1 MDANGKVLSVQGRM
15 GLRSIASRLARR
27 LLPSRRK
34 ASRSPD
40 PSRSSGNDSSSTLN
54 ASSLGSKSVHS
65 RPSLTPLR
73 PPLISLLEVPPFGG
87 KDPSFIPLLV
97 YPLRACFESDTR
109 ILAMSKL
116 DSASAAQLA
125 EIIQAVCDIFHRIY
139 THSLTLDVYIV
150 PRLTSTRNWDSS
162 AVPPRT
168 SAARLLHPLIA
179 ASAVPIR
186 TSLL

>member
-1 MDANGKVLSVQGRM
+1 M

-40 PSRSSGNDSSSTLN
+40 PSRSSGDDSSSRLTP
-54 ASSLGSKSVHS
+54 GSEGVHA

-97 YPLRACFESDTR
+97 YPLRACFESDAR

-116 DSASAAQLA
+116 DSTSAAQLA
-125 EIIQAVCDIFHRIY
+125 EIIQAVCDIFPSHIY
-139 THSLTLDVYIV
+139 ICIL
-150 PRLTSTRNWDSS
+150 
-162 AVPPRT
+162 
-168 SAARLLHPLIA
+168 
-179 ASAVPIR
+179 
-186 TSLL
+186 

>member
-1 MDANGKVLSVQGRM
+1 M
-15 GLRSIASRLARR
+15 GLRSIAGRLARR

-40 PSRSSGNDSSSTLN
+40 PSRSSRNDSSSTLDP
-54 ASSLGSKSVHS
+54 SSLGSEGVHA

-116 DSASAAQLA
+116 DNTSAAQLA

-139 THSLTLDVYIV
+139 THFNFGRSA
-150 PRLTSTRNWDSS
+150 STYQHTQLGQLGRPSS
-162 AVPPRT
+162 DFCSSFAPPT
-168 SAARLLHPLIA
+168 HCCLG
-179 ASAVPIR
+179 ASC
-186 TSLL
+186 